1 MENKNL
7 FESLKGIIREE
18 MSDVNGFEE
27 HNQIPSESEFFFKLF
42 GSDTMLCIRI
52 DEDENLNL
60 WTKHIRG
67 LGYKELAVADFAY
80 DYDYLF
86 IVKSGEFS
94 NTDFLKSDVNS
105 LIDTLIDIDYLN
117 EDFSLI
123 KTRREFFV
131 EKGEELASGKEIDKY
146 LGKTISLVNGHKVKE
161 EYRYSKNEIRKIIY
175 RFFKISA
182 KFNSLRIKSNI

>member
-7 FESLKGIIREE
+7 FQELKGIIREE
-18 MSDVNGFEE
+18 LSDVNGFEE
-27 HNQIPSESEFFFKLF
+27 HNQIKSESEFFFKLF

-52 DEDENLNL
+52 DEEENLNL
-60 WTKHIRG
+60 WTKHVQG

-80 DYDYLF
+80 DDDYLF

-117 EDFSLI
+117 EDFSLL
-123 KTRREFFV
+123 KARREFFV
-131 EKGEELASGKEIDKY
+131 EKGEESASAREIDRY
-146 LGKTISLVNGHKVKE
+146 LGKTISLVNGHKIKE
-161 EYRYSKNEIRKIIY
+161 EYLYSKNEIRKIIY

-182 KFNSLRIKSNI
+182 KFNSLRSEQ